1 MRSDLSYLTKVLEIY
16 LNKVLREIIY
26 LVEHCT
32 IPSFGPKKKNNKN
45 SSRRLPFSESKG
57 HKLKKKCRSD
67 THVIKLY

>member
-32 IPSFGPKKKNNKN
+32 IPSFGPKKNNKN
-45 SSRRLPFSESKG
+45 SSRRLSFNESKG
-57 HKLKKKCRSD
+57 HKFKKNAE
-67 THVIKLY
+67 VIHTL